1 MKGICLS
8 IGLLTASLSYGQQ
21 KETVEQNDFLKY
33 HYDSTVKSNW
43 NPGLLKKINPATTT
57 IINKDL
63 RGQLSFTL
71 ANGDSVYQ
79 LPADRMPC
87 VKPGNL
93 YVYTM
98 PVLTTKKE
106 DANSGNA
113 APIPNPAN

>member
-8 IGLLTASLSYGQQ
+8 IGLLTAGLSYGQQ
-21 KETVEQNDFLKY
+21 KEPIEQNDFLKY
-33 HYDSTVKSNW
+33 HYDSIVKSNW
-43 NPGLLKKINPATTT
+43 NPGLLKKLHQAPVTQVNSA
-57 IINKDL
+57 L
-63 RGQLSFTL
+63 RGQLSFTA
-71 ANGDSVYQ
+71 ANGDSVYV
-79 LPADRMPC
+79 LPTDRMPC

-106 DANSGNA
+106 AV

>member
-1 MKGICLS
+1 MKAIFLS

-21 KETVEQNDFLKY
+21 KETVEQHDFLKY
-33 HYDSTVKSNW
+33 HFDSTAKKNW
-43 NPGLLKKINPATTT
+43 NPGLLKKRYTDAVAMA
-57 IINKDL
+57 NKDF

-71 ANGDSVYQ
+71 ANGDSLYQ

-98 PVLTTKKE
+98 PVITSKKE
-106 DANSGNA
+106 DIKSANA